1 VQNADA
7 RNGPGVDIQLTCK
20 RVLKCD
26 AVIASTAIAVWRAL
40 VIDDSALVADDLPL
54 IGAAPD
60 ARNARETANR
70 EYLPL

>member
-7 RNGPGVDIQLTCK
+7 RNGPSVDIQLARK

-26 AVIASTAIAVWRAL
+26 AVIASPAIAGWCAP
-40 VIDDSALVADDLPL
+40 VIDDKSRDAGGLPL
-54 IGAAPD
+54 IQAATGAK
-60 ARNARETANR
+60 NASETANR